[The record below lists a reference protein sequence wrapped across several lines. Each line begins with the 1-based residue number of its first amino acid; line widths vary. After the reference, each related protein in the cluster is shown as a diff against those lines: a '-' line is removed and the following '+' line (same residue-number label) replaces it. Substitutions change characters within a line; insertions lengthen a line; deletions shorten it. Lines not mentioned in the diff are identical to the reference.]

1 LTECLLVTQLSSK
14 AEPRFNELCGLRQ
27 IAFTRAKAGKEGEEP
42 IYTFK
47 NHDCHWADFAE
58 TYACSTNFCKE
69 LPYEIP

>member
-1 LTECLLVTQLSSK
+1 
-14 AEPRFNELCGLRQ
+14 LCGLRQ